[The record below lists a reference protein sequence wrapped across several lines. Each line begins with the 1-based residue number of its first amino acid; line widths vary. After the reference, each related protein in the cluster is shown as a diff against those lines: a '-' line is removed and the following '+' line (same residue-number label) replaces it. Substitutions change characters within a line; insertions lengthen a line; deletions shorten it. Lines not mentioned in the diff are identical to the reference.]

1 MIAELVVCATMV
13 AVDADTVKCLPS
25 GQNIHLLG
33 TVFRSYE
40 FLAH

>member
-1 MIAELVVCATMV
+1 MIAELVVCA
-13 AVDADTVKCLPS
+13 AGTVKCLPS
-25 GQNIHLLG
+25 GQNNHLLG